1 MHKDQCDIKGRLY
14 HWMTYFGFIT
24 LIVFASI
31 NLHTHANQMLIEE
44 NSNCHAAISSIQ
56 AIKSNVDHISAL
68 PKSDWIDVKTLP
80 DYWDQRWGD
89 YNSSVWYKVS
99 WQYQCPNPQ
108 HSTPITLFI
117 QNINMAGKVYLN
129 HEFLWKDQSLTEP
142 LSRSWHTPRY
152 WILPASSLKQ
162 GTNYLWIKV
171 IGTPTQKSG
180 LGHLYLGE
188 YTQMKHIYDQSLLEK
203 RLSPVLSFII
213 NFIIGIFCLMVWLV
227 NPQEK
232 AFKWFSFLGLGWM
245 FYVWII
251 MQQEPILGLS
261 SINLDRITIAIFCFS
276 MIAGCIAAWRFANQK
291 YPRIERLLFIFFTIS
306 ILSIVVVPDRY
317 TSQLLNLLFVIGV
330 IIFLL
335 KCITYPFIAYQSKLK
350 EAYVLAI
357 QYVIFIPIV
366 INDAIYMMTLKG
378 HILSPYTSPIGTLL
392 VGFILAL
399 RLANNAK
406 SIAHFNQ
413 TLGRSIVQAKNELST
428 SLNIQH
434 QLALENAKL
443 QERVNLS
450 HDLHDGLGGSIS
462 RSMMLL
468 ENHEHIEKKQMLSI
482 LKLLR
487 NDLRQTID
495 FGSCLD
501 TKIPKGPIQW
511 VAPLRHRFVQMFEE
525 FGIQSTWILAEHW
538 QTQPNALQ
546 CLTLARI
553 AEEALTNI
561 IKHSHATQV
570 EFSLTENEQFLIL
583 KISDNGIGFDPAQVD
598 KGLHVGLHSMQQRVK
613 RLGGLFEIDSLSHQT
628 ILKVSLPFIITT

>member
-1 MHKDQCDIKGRLY
+1 MHKDQCYSKCRPY
-14 HWMTYFGFIT
+14 HWIAYFGFIT
-24 LIVFASI
+24 LIIFASSL
-31 NLHTHANQMLIEE
+31 LHADQTSIEQ
-44 NSNCHAAISSIQ
+44 NSNCQATISSVKV
-56 AIKSNVDHISAL
+56 IKSNVNNIQDL
-68 PKSDWIDVKTLP
+68 PKSGWSAVQILP
-80 DYWDQRWGD
+80 DYWDKRWKD
-89 YNSSVWYKVS
+89 YSASAWYKIT
-99 WQYQCPNPQ
+99 WQYLCPNPQ
-108 HSTPITLFI
+108 HNTPITLVI
-117 QNINMAGKVYLN
+117 QNINMAGELYLN
-129 HEFLWKDQSLTEP
+129 NEFLWKDQFLTEP

-152 WILPASSLKQ
+152 WVLPASSLKQ
-162 GTNYLWIKV
+162 GTNHLWVKV

-180 LGHLYLGE
+180 LGHLFLGE
-188 YTQMKHIYDQSLLEK
+188 HTQMKSLYDRSLLEK
-203 RLSPVLSFII
+203 RISPILSFII

-227 NPQEK
+227 NPAEK
-232 AFKWFSFLGLGWM
+232 AFKWFSLVGIGWM
-245 FYVWII
+245 LYVWII
-251 MQQEPILGLS
+251 MQQEPVFGLS
-261 SINLDRITIAIFCFS
+261 SIALDRITIAIFCFS
-276 MIAGCIAAWRFANQK
+276 IIAGCIAAWRFANRK
-291 YPRIERLLFIFFTIS
+291 YPTIESILLIFCSIS
-306 ILSIVVVPDRY
+306 IVLIFIVPDQY
-317 TSQLLNLLFVIGV
+317 TPQFLNLVFIISVV
-330 IIFLL
+330 IFLL
-335 KCITYPFIAYQSKLK
+335 KCISYPFIAYQSKLK

-378 HILSPYTSPIGTLL
+378 YILSPYTSPIGTLL

-399 RLANNAK
+399 RLANNTK

-413 TLGRSIVQAKNELST
+413 TLGKSVIQAKNELST

-443 QERVNLS
+443 QERINLS

-462 RSMMLL
+462 RSMLL
-468 ENHEHIEKKQMLSI
+468 IENNVHIEKKQMLSI

-495 FGSCLD
+495 FGSCLN
-501 TKIPKGPIQW
+501 TKIPATPIQW
-511 VAPLRHRFVQMFEE
+511 VAPIRHRFVQMFEE
-525 FGIQSTWILAEHW
+525 FAIQSKWILPENW

-546 CLTLARI
+546 CLTMARI

-598 KGLHVGLHSMQQRVK
+598 AGLHVGLHSMQQRVI

-628 ILKVSLPFIITT
+628 ILKVSLPFRSAS